1 MAKSN
6 NRDDFSQPTKNR
18 LAKQARYHCSNPS
31 CRKLTS
37 APTSDGLKEM
47 NIGVAAHICAAAP
60 GVGARRYRAEMTPE
74 QRKSHEN
81 GIWLCQ
87 DCAKAIDSDDP
98 IFTEAFLHSW
108 KQKHFEDMWRS
119 VIDKLPF
126 GPTMPP
132 TVAEISARFQ
142 KAAAADLAVFRR
154 TPKWPGTNVA
164 LTLTLKVKHVD
175 EALSTRALA
184 SAVTALDDL
193 ILVAAPGMG
202 KTTTLFQVADGLLE
216 IGNGTPL
223 IVPLGDW
230 ATEGETLLA
239 SILKRPAFNGV
250 SEQDFRTV
258 ATKPGVVL
266 LLDGWNE
273 LDAAARERARMQITA
288 LKAELP
294 ELGLAISTRKQ
305 ALDIPF
311 GGTRV
316 DLLPLDDEQQMEIAR
331 GMRGEAGAQL
341 VDQAWRTAGVRDL
354 VTIPLYLTALLSL
367 PEGAPFPTTKEEVLR
382 RFVAAHEQ
390 EARRAAA
397 LHAVALGFQQDYLN
411 DLAVFATTT
420 ANTAIT
426 DSNARKSVT
435 DTARVLVDD
444 GQITIST
451 QPETVLETLVSNH
464 VLTRS
469 GDTPGYSFQH
479 QQFQEWY
486 ASHYVER
493 LMLQA
498 VSDPTAREKLRVDV
512 LDQRPWEEAVLF
524 AVERSAR
531 GDAIY
536 KAACSAAIRAA
547 FEVDPVFAGEM
558 IFRATDEV
566 WAPIGTEMRSLAE
579 QWHARGKVDRAVRF
593 MIASGRPEFSDL
605 VWPLVSHADDQ
616 VHLHALRAAK
626 QFRPSVLGNDAP
638 TRIAALPPEIRK
650 NVLHE
655 IASHGGIDGLD
666 LATAIAKADRDPD
679 VKATVVDALSFRRA
693 DRHVADLLVDAGDA
707 TYDILAEKGHLD
719 DIVVDAVQ
727 QELRRARERRKV
739 AGFSHF
745 QRLRTLVHGSG
756 GDDRDSEVTE
766 IIAEIEIDRKRDG
779 EKHLLYEVRKRYP
792 DALAKGLLRR
802 VRERRELFYGAD
814 DILAAAGFVLEDDT
828 LLKIALEKTSRHD
841 DQAEAAASVLGPN
854 AVGRLIDAYLAAGE
868 VVHDANGKYDQAAGD
883 HYHALRTRIGHTPGA
898 SLVAAVQ
905 ARAINADNEEIVQL
919 AELFSRE
926 TYRDDDRARPFT
938 KEGLAAIGVLAREW
952 AERMLVT
959 EDVERR
965 HVATVA
971 TMMSHAPSDLHLPL
985 LKRMLDQNL
994 RRYRAFREKATA
1006 SGWKD
1011 RDAVQE
1017 AQWPQTHEYQRA
1029 FLAISTPE
1037 TAALMGKYLTDEHF
1051 GELAARVLLVQWTK
1065 ANEPEND
1072 KKFNSGVDFSRVK
1085 ARREARVS
1093 DPTGTSAEAEAI
1105 FGAIETLIIDG
1116 SSDAQVK
1123 LAVALGIV
1131 GARLP
1136 HGQRDATIQKL
1147 ISLAPRQARAALLLS
1162 LILSGEDIDIKLV
1175 ADGIAE
1181 TFEAAEK
1188 EAWILMQSDA
1198 YQLRDWLRLLPF
1210 ATPITDLP
1218 AIVRSMPDAQRDPRM
1233 LEEMV
1238 RGLDSSSSDDAEGV
1252 TFKLAEENPA
1262 LYQNHQWRATAL
1274 RFGTVS
1280 AARCLVDLTVSGTL
1294 DDKSYDG
1301 WHWQRELGRLISEFS
1316 EVRSYV
1322 YDLLKDGPTTKQLA
1336 LLARA
1341 VAEDPG
1347 ADGVLMLIDSEM
1359 KTGVSFMTW
1368 QSIQS
1373 AVTEYV
1379 PAENWE
1385 GAYNVVPVPAIELR
1399 RKLLA
1404 MTGSG
1409 GKDDPA
1415 TRCLN
1420 LIDKLRDEY
1429 GAPESEPR
1437 HPDLASERPWPIL
1450 TPDPDAEDGGWSA
1463 GASSR

>member
-1 MAKSN
+1 MAKSK
-6 NRDDFSQPTKNR
+6 NRDDFSQATKNR

-37 APTSDGLKEM
+37 APTSNGSKEV

-60 GVGARRYRAEMTPE
+60 GVGARRYRADMTPK
-74 QRKSHEN
+74 QRKSDEN

-98 IFTEAFLHSW
+98 IFTEAFLHTW
-108 KQKHFEDMWRS
+108 KQKHSEDMWRS
-119 VIDKLPF
+119 IIDKHAF

-132 TVAEISARFQ
+132 TFSEISARLQ
-142 KAAAADLAVFRR
+142 KAAAADLAVFSR

-184 SAVTALDDL
+184 NAVTTLDDL

-230 ATEGETLLA
+230 TTEGGALLA
-239 SILKRPAFNGV
+239 SILKRPAFDGI

-258 ATKPGVVL
+258 AAKPGVVL

-273 LDAAARERARMQITA
+273 LDAAARERARVQITA

-294 ELGLAISTRKQ
+294 ELGLVISTRKQ

-382 RFVAAHEQ
+382 RFIAAHEQ

-397 LHAVALGFQQDYLN
+397 LHAVALGFQQDYL
-411 DLAVFATTT
+411 DGLAVFATTT

-426 DSNARKSVT
+426 DSNARKSVAET
-435 DTARVLVDD
+435 MRVLEGD

-451 QPETVLETLVSNH
+451 QPDTLLDTLVSNH

-498 VSDPTAREKLRVDV
+498 VSDPAARKKLNVDV

-531 GDAIY
+531 ADNVH

-547 FEVDPVFAGEM
+547 FEVDPVLAGEM
-558 IFRATDEV
+558 IFRASDEI
-566 WAPIGTEMRSLAE
+566 WAPIATEMRDIAE
-579 QWHARGKVDRAVRF
+579 QWHAPGKVDRAVRF
-593 MIASGRPEFSDL
+593 MIASGRPEFGDL
-605 VWPLVSHADDQ
+605 IWPLISHPNRQ
-616 VHLHALRAAK
+616 VHLPALRAAK
-626 QFRPSVLGNDAP
+626 PFRPSVLGNDAP
-638 TRIAALPPEIRK
+638 PRIAALPPEIRK

-655 IASHGGIDGLD
+655 IASRGGIDGLD
-666 LATAIAKADRDPD
+666 LATAIAKTDGDPD

-693 DRHVADLLVDAGDA
+693 DRHVADVLADAGDA

-719 DIVVDAVQ
+719 DIAVDAVQ
-727 QELRRARERRKV
+727 QELRRAHERRK
-739 AGFSHF
+739 AFGISHF
-745 QRLRTLVHGSG
+745 QRLRTLLCAPG
-756 GDDRDSEVTE
+756 GDDRDAEV
-766 IIAEIEIDRKRDG
+766 AEIVAEMEIDRNRDG
-779 EKHLLYEVRKRYP
+779 EFHLLYEVRKRYP
-792 DALAKGLLRR
+792 QALAEGLLRR
-802 VRERRELFYGAD
+802 VREHRNLFYGAD
-814 DILAAAGFVLEDDT
+814 NILAAAGFSLEDDK
-828 LLKIALEKTSRHD
+828 LLGIALEETYRHD
-841 DQAEAAASVLGPN
+841 DRAEAAASVLGPI
-854 AVGRLIDAYLAAGE
+854 AVGRLIDAYLAAGK
-868 VVHDANGKYDQAAGD
+868 VVRDDSGKYDQAAGD
-883 HYHALRTRIGHTPGA
+883 RYHGLRDRIGHTPGA

-905 ARAINADNEEIVQL
+905 ARAADADNEEIVQL

-926 TYRDDDRARPFT
+926 TYGDEERARPFSE
-938 KEGLAAIGVLAREW
+938 EGLAAIGVLARNW
-952 AERMLVT
+952 AERMLAAGD
-959 EDVERR
+959 EKRWR
-965 HVATVA
+965 VAA
-971 TMMSHAPSDLHLPL
+971 IAAMMSHAPSVAHLPL
-985 LKRMLDQNL
+985 LKSMLDDNL
-994 RRYRAFREKATA
+994 RRYRAFREEATA

-1011 RDAVQE
+1011 RDAVHE
-1017 AQWPQTHEYQRA
+1017 AQHPHMHEYQRA
-1029 FLAISTPE
+1029 FLAINAPE
-1037 TAALMGKYLTDEHF
+1037 TAALMRQYLTDEHF
-1051 GELAARVLLVQWTK
+1051 GELAARVLAAQWVE
-1065 ANEPEND
+1065 ANEPKDD
-1072 KKFNSGVDFSRVK
+1072 KKFPIGVDFSRVE
-1085 ARREARVS
+1085 ARRDARAA
-1093 DPTGTSAEAEAI
+1093 DPSATSIEAEAI
-1105 FGAIETLIIDG
+1105 FGAIETLMVDG
-1116 SSDAQVK
+1116 SSDAPVK

-1147 ISLAPRQARAALLLS
+1147 ISLAPRQARAALSLS
-1162 LILSGEDIDIKLV
+1162 LVLSGEDIDIKLV
-1175 ADGIAE
+1175 ANGIAE

-1188 EAWILMQSDA
+1188 ESWILTQSDA

-1210 ATPITDLP
+1210 ATPVTDLP
-1218 AIVRSMPDAQRDPRM
+1218 AIVRGMPDAQRHPRII
-1233 LEEMV
+1233 EEVV
-1238 RGLDSSSSDDAEGV
+1238 RGLGSSSWDDAEDV
-1252 TFKLAEENPA
+1252 IFALAEDDPR
-1262 LYQNHQWRATAL
+1262 LYQNHAWRATAL

-1280 AARCLVDLTVSGTL
+1280 AARRLVDLTISGVF
-1294 DDKSYDG
+1294 DGKSHDG
-1301 WHWQRELGRLISEFS
+1301 WRWQRELGGLISEFS
-1316 EVRSYV
+1316 EVRTYV
-1322 YDLLKDGPTTKQLA
+1322 HDLLKDGPTTKQLA
-1336 LLARA
+1336 LLASA
-1341 VAEDPG
+1341 VAEDPDT
-1347 ADGVLMLIDSEM
+1347 DGVLLLIDFEM
-1359 KTGVSFMTW
+1359 NTGRSFMTW

-1373 AVTEYV
+1373 AVTDHV

-1385 GAYNVVPVPAIELR
+1385 GAYNVVPVPAVELR

-1404 MTGSG
+1404 LTGSG

-1415 TRCLN
+1415 ARCLN
-1420 LIDKLRDEY
+1420 VIDKLRDEY

-1450 TPDPDAEDGGWSA
+1450 TPDPDAEDGK
-1463 GASSR
+1463 

>member
-1 MAKSN
+1 MAK
-6 NRDDFSQPTKNR
+6 TKNR
-18 LAKQARYHCSNPS
+18 DEFSPATKRAIERQARGHCSNPA
-31 CRKLTS
+31 CRRLTH
-37 APTSDGLKEM
+37 AATSDGAGEI
-47 NIGVAAHICAAAP
+47 NIGQASHICAAAP
-60 GVGARRYRAEMTPE
+60 GGPRYDVQMTSEERAAAD
-74 QRKSHEN
+74 N
-81 GIWLCQ
+81 GIWLC
-87 DCAKAIDSDDP
+87 DVHGRAVDAKDSK
-98 IFTEAFLHSW
+98 FTVEELRSW
-108 KQKHFEDMWRS
+108 KRQTNEDSWRS
-119 VIDKLPF
+119 VMHNVPY
-126 GPTMPP
+126 GPGMQASTPD
-132 TVAEISARFQ
+132 ELGRRLR
-142 KAAAADLAVFRR
+142 AAASADMAVFRR

-184 SAVTALDDL
+184 KAVTTLDDL

-202 KTTTLFQVADGLLE
+202 KTTTLFQIADGLLE
-216 IGNGTPL
+216 NGNGTPL
-223 IVPLGDW
+223 FVPLGDW
-230 ATEGETLLA
+230 ATEGDALLV
-239 SILKRPAFNGV
+239 SILKRPAFNGI

-258 ATKPGVVL
+258 AANPGVVL

-273 LDAAARERARMQITA
+273 LDAAAHERARVQITA

-294 ELGLAISTRKQ
+294 ELGLVISTRKQ

-316 DLLPLDDEQQMEIAR
+316 DLLPLDDDQQMEIAHGLR
-331 GMRGEAGAQL
+331 GDAGAQL

-354 VTIPLYLTALLSL
+354 VTIPLYLTVLLSL
-367 PEGAPFPTTKEEVLR
+367 PKGAPFPTTKEELLR
-382 RFVAAHEQ
+382 RFIAAHEQ
-390 EARRAAA
+390 ETRRAAT
-397 LHAVALGFQQDYLN
+397 LHAVALGFQQNYLD

-426 DSNARKSVT
+426 DSNAHKSVAS
-435 DTARVLVDD
+435 TARVLVDD

-451 QPETVLETLVSNH
+451 QPVTLLDTLVSNH

-498 VSDPTAREKLRVDV
+498 VSDPAAREKLKVDV
-512 LDQRPWEEAVLF
+512 FDQRPWEEAVLF

-536 KAACSAAIRAA
+536 NAACSAAIRAA
-547 FEVDPVFAGEM
+547 FEVDPVLAGEM

-566 WAPIGTEMRSLAE
+566 WAPIGTEMRSLTA
-579 QWHARGKVDRAVRF
+579 QWHAPGKVDRAVRF

-605 VWPLVSHADDQ
+605 IWQLVTHADDQ

-650 NVLHE
+650 NILHE
-655 IASHGGIDGLD
+655 IASHGGFDGLD
-666 LATAIAKADRDPD
+666 LATAIAKTDRDPD

-693 DRHVADLLVDAGDA
+693 DRHVADLLADAGDA

-719 DIVVDAVQ
+719 DIAVDAVQ

-739 AGFSHF
+739 AGISHF
-745 QRLRTLVHGSG
+745 QRLRTLVHAPLE
-756 GDDRDSEVTE
+756 DDHGIEITE
-766 IIAEIEIDRKRDG
+766 IVAEMEIDRKRDG
-779 EKHLLYEVRKRYP
+779 EIHLLYEARKRYP
-792 DALAKGLLRR
+792 EALAKGLLRR
-802 VRERRELFYGAD
+802 VREHRELFYGAD
-814 DILAAAGFVLEDDT
+814 DILAAAGFALEDDE
-828 LLKIALEKTSRHD
+828 LLGIALEETSRRD
-841 DQAEAAASVLGPN
+841 DRAEAAASVLGPN
-854 AVGRLIDAYLAAGE
+854 AVGRLIDAYLAAGK
-868 VVHDANGKYDQAAGD
+868 VVCDASGKYNQAAGD
-883 HYHALRTRIGHTPGA
+883 RYHDLRVRIGHTPGA
-898 SLVAAVQ
+898 SLVAAIQ
-905 ARAINADNEEIVQL
+905 ARAANAGNEEVVQL

-926 TYRDDDRARPFT
+926 TYGDEERARPFS
-938 KEGLAAIGVLAREW
+938 EEDLAAIGALARGWGEHMLA
-952 AERMLVT
+952 AEH
-959 EDVERR
+959 VERR
-965 HVATVA
+965 QVTSIA
-971 TMMSHAPSDLHLPL
+971 TMLSHAPSVEHLPL
-985 LKRMLDQNL
+985 LKRLLDYNL
-994 RRYRAFREKATA
+994 RCYRTFREKATA

-1011 RDAVQE
+1011 RKSVQE
-1017 AQWPQTHEYQRA
+1017 ARWPQTHEYQRA
-1029 FLAISTPE
+1029 FLAINAPE
-1037 TAALMGKYLTDEHF
+1037 TATLMTEYLTDEHF
-1051 GELAARVLLVQWTK
+1051 GELAARVLLVQWIK

-1072 KKFNSGVDFSRVK
+1072 KKFHSGVDFSGVQ
-1085 ARREARVS
+1085 ARHATRAV
-1093 DPTGTSAEAEAI
+1093 DPTATSAEAEAI
-1105 FGAIETLIIDG
+1105 FGAIDKLIVDG
-1116 SSDAQVK
+1116 STDAKVK
-1123 LAVALGIV
+1123 LGVALGIV
-1131 GARLP
+1131 GTRLP
-1136 HGQRDATIQKL
+1136 HGQRDPTIQKL

-1181 TFEAAEK
+1181 TFEAAKK
-1188 EAWILMQSDA
+1188 ETWILTHSDA

-1210 ATPITDLP
+1210 ATPVTDLP
-1218 AIVRSMPDAQRDPRM
+1218 AIVRGIPEAQRDPRM

-1238 RGLDSSSSDDAEGV
+1238 RGLSNSPSDGAEGV
-1252 TFKLAEENPA
+1252 IFKLAEQDPR
-1262 LYQNHQWRATAL
+1262 LYKNHQWRATAL
-1274 RFGTVS
+1274 SLGTIS
-1280 AARCLVDLTVSGTL
+1280 AARHLVDLTVSGAL
-1294 DDKSYDG
+1294 DGKSYDG
-1301 WHWQRELGRLISEFS
+1301 WCWQRELGGLISEFS
-1316 EVRSYV
+1316 EIRAYV
-1322 YDLLKDGPTTKQLA
+1322 HGLLMDGPTTKQLA

-1341 VAEDPG
+1341 VAESPG
-1347 ADGVLMLIDSEM
+1347 MDGILMLIDFEM
-1359 KTGVSFMTW
+1359 KTGRSFLTR

-1373 AVTEYV
+1373 AVTEQV

-1385 GAYNVVPVPAIELR
+1385 GAFNVVPVPAVELR

-1437 HPDLASERPWPIL
+1437 HPDVASERPWPVL
-1450 TPDPDAEDGGWSA
+1450 TPDPDAEDGN
-1463 GASSR
+1463 

>member
-1 MAKSN
+1 
-6 NRDDFSQPTKNR
+6 
-18 LAKQARYHCSNPS
+18 
-31 CRKLTS
+31 
-37 APTSDGLKEM
+37 M

-60 GVGARRYRAEMTPE
+60 GVGARRYRADMTPD

-108 KQKHFEDMWRS
+108 KQKHSEDMWRS
-119 VIDKLPF
+119 IVDKLPF

-184 SAVTALDDL
+184 NAVTTLDDL

-230 ATEGETLLA
+230 ATEGDALLV
-239 SILKRPAFNGV
+239 SILKRPAFNGI
-250 SEQDFRTV
+250 SEQDFRAV
-258 ATKPGVVL
+258 ATNPGVVL

-273 LDAAARERARMQITA
+273 LDPAARERARVQITA
-288 LKAELP
+288 LKTELP
-294 ELGLAISTRKQ
+294 ELGLVVSTRRQ

-331 GMRGEAGAQL
+331 AMRGEDGAQL

-354 VTIPLYLTALLSL
+354 VTIPLYLTALLLL

-397 LHAVALGFQQDYLN
+397 LHAVALGFQQDYLD
-411 DLAVFATTT
+411 DLAVFATRT

-426 DSNARKSVT
+426 DSNARKSVAE
-435 DTARVLVDD
+435 TARVLMTD
-444 GQITIST
+444 GQITITT
-451 QPETVLETLVSNH
+451 QPDTLLDTLVSNH

-498 VSDPTAREKLRVDV
+498 ANDPAEREKLKADV
-512 LDQRPWEEAVLF
+512 LDQRPWEEAILF

-531 GDAIY
+531 GDAAH

-547 FEVDPVFAGEM
+547 FDVDPVFAGEM
-558 IFRATDEV
+558 IFRATEEV
-566 WAPIGTEMRSLAE
+566 WAPIGTEMRDLAE
-579 QWHARGKVDRAVRF
+579 QWHAPGKVDRAVRF
-593 MIASGRPEFSDL
+593 MIASGRLEFADL
-605 VWPLVSHADDQ
+605 LWPLISHANTQ
-616 VHLHALRAAK
+616 VHLPALRAAK
-626 QFRPSVLGNDAP
+626 RFRPSVLGNDAP
-638 TRIAALPPEIRK
+638 ARIAALPPEIRK

-655 IASHGGIDGLD
+655 IALHGGIDGLD
-666 LATAIAKADRDPD
+666 LATAIAKTDSDPD

-693 DRHVADLLVDAGDA
+693 DRHVADLLADAGDA

-719 DIVVDAVQ
+719 DIAVDAVQ
-727 QELRRARERRKV
+727 QELRRAGERRKV
-739 AGFSHF
+739 AGISHF
-745 QRLRTLVHGSG
+745 QRLRTLVHAPV
-756 GDDRDSEVTE
+756 GDDHDTDVTE
-766 IIAEIEIDRKRDG
+766 IVAEMEIDRKRDG
-779 EKHLLYEVRKRYP
+779 EMHLLYEARKRYP
-792 DALAKGLLRR
+792 EALANGLLRR
-802 VRERRELFYGAD
+802 VREHRELFYGAD
-814 DILAAAGFVLEDDT
+814 DILAAAGFALEGDA
-828 LLKIALEKTSRHD
+828 LLGIALEETSRHD
-841 DQAEAAASVLGPN
+841 DRAKAAASVLGPN

-868 VVHDANGKYDQAAGD
+868 VLRDASGKYDQAAGD
-883 HYHALRTRIGHTPGA
+883 RYHDLRTRIGHTPGA

-905 ARAINADNEEIVQL
+905 ARAISADNEEIVQL

-926 TYRDDDRARPFT
+926 TYRDDERARPFNE
-938 KEGLAAIGVLAREW
+938 EGLAAIGTLAREW

-959 EDVERR
+959 GDVERR
-965 HVATVA
+965 QVATVA
-971 TMMSHAPSDLHLPL
+971 TMMSHAPSVLHLPL
-985 LKRMLDQNL
+985 LRRMLDQNL
-994 RRYRAFREKATA
+994 RRYRAFREKAIA

-1017 AQWPQTHEYQRA
+1017 AQWPQMQEYQRA
-1029 FLAISTPE
+1029 FLAINAPE
-1037 TAALMGKYLTDEHF
+1037 TAALMGEYLTDEHF

-1072 KKFNSGVDFSRVK
+1072 KKFHSGVDFSRVQ
-1085 ARREARVS
+1085 ARRAARAA
-1093 DPTGTSAEAEAI
+1093 DPTATSAEAEAI
-1105 FGAIETLIIDG
+1105 FGAIETLVVEG
-1116 SSDAQVK
+1116 STDAQVK

-1131 GARLP
+1131 GIRIP
-1136 HGQRDATIQKL
+1136 HGQRDAMIHKL
-1147 ISLAPRQARAALLLS
+1147 VSLAPRQSRAALLLS
-1162 LILSGEDIDIKLV
+1162 LVLSGEDIDIKLV

-1181 TFEAAEK
+1181 TFEAAKK
-1188 EAWILMQSDA
+1188 ETWILIQSDA

-1210 ATPITDLP
+1210 AAPVSDLP
-1218 AIVRSMPDAQRDPRM
+1218 AIVRGMPDAQRYPRM
-1233 LEEMV
+1233 LEELV
-1238 RGLDSSSSDDAEGV
+1238 GGLSSSSSDDAEGV
-1252 TFKLAEENPA
+1252 AFTLAEEDPR
-1262 LYQNHQWRATAL
+1262 LYQNDQWRATAL
-1274 RFGTVS
+1274 GFRTVS
-1280 AARCLVDLTVSGTL
+1280 AARRLVDLTFSGAL
-1294 DDKSYDG
+1294 DGKSYDG
-1301 WHWQRELGRLISEFS
+1301 WRWQGELGGLISKFS
-1316 EVRSYV
+1316 EIRAYV
-1322 YDLLKDGPTTKQLA
+1322 YDLLNDGPTTKQLA
-1336 LLARA
+1336 LLAGA
-1341 VAEDPG
+1341 VAEDPDTEG
-1347 ADGVLMLIDSEM
+1347 ILLLIDFEM
-1359 KTGVSFMTW
+1359 KTRRSFITW
-1368 QSIQS
+1368 RSIQS
-1373 AVTEYV
+1373 AVTEHV

-1385 GAYNVVPVPAIELR
+1385 GAYDIVPVAATELR

-1404 MTGSG
+1404 MTGRG
-1409 GKDDPA
+1409 GEDDPA
-1415 TRCLN
+1415 ARCLN
-1420 LIDKLRDEY
+1420 LIDKLRDEH

-1437 HPDLASERPWPIL
+1437 HPDLASRRPWPIL
-1450 TPDPDAEDGGWSA
+1450 TPDPDAEDGG
-1463 GASSR
+1463 

>member
-1 MAKSN
+1 MTKSN
-6 NRDDFSQPTKNR
+6 NRDDFTQATKNR

-37 APTSDGLKEM
+37 APTSDGSKEM

-60 GVGARRYRAEMTPE
+60 GVGARRYRVDMTPDH
-74 QRKSHEN
+74 RKSHEN

-98 IFTEAFLHSW
+98 IFTEAFVHSW
-108 KQKHFEDMWRS
+108 KQKHSEDMWRS

-184 SAVTALDDL
+184 NAVTTLDDL

-230 ATEGETLLA
+230 ATEGDALLV
-239 SILKRPAFNGV
+239 SILKRPAFNGI
-250 SEQDFRTV
+250 SEQDFRAV
-258 ATKPGVVL
+258 ASNPGVVL

-273 LDAAARERARMQITA
+273 LDPAARARARVQITA

-294 ELGLAISTRKQ
+294 ELGLVISTRRQ

-316 DLLPLDDEQQMEIAR
+316 DLLPLDDEQQMEISRA
-331 GMRGEAGAQL
+331 MRGEDGAQL
-341 VDQAWRTAGVRDL
+341 VDQAWRTAGIRDL
-354 VTIPLYLTALLSL
+354 VTIPLYLTALLLL

-397 LHAVALGFQQDYLN
+397 LHAVALGFQQDYLD
-411 DLAVFATTT
+411 DLAVFTTTT

-426 DSNARKSVT
+426 DSNARKSVAE
-435 DTARVLVDD
+435 TARKLIID
-444 GQITIST
+444 GQITITT
-451 QPETVLETLVSNH
+451 QPDTLLDTLVSNH

-498 VSDPTAREKLRVDV
+498 ANDPAEREKLKAAV
-512 LDQRPWEEAVLF
+512 LDQRPWEEAILF

-531 GDAIY
+531 GDPAH

-547 FEVDPVFAGEM
+547 FDVDPVLSGEM
-558 IFRATDEV
+558 IFRATDAV
-566 WAPIGTEMRSLAE
+566 WTPIGAEMRSLAE
-579 QWHARGKVDRAVRF
+579 QWHAPGKVDRAVRF
-593 MIASGRPEFSDL
+593 MIASGRPEFVDL
-605 VWPLVSHADDQ
+605 LWPLVSHSNTQ
-616 VHLHALRAAK
+616 VHLQALRAAK
-626 QFRPSVLGNDAP
+626 RFRPSVLGNDAFA
-638 TRIAALPPEIRK
+638 RIAGLPLEIRK

-655 IASHGGIDGLD
+655 IASHSGIDGLD
-666 LATAIAKADRDPD
+666 LATAIAKTDSDPD

-693 DRHVADLLVDAGDA
+693 DRHIADLLADADDA
-707 TYDILAEKGHLD
+707 SYDILAERGHLN
-719 DIVVDAVQ
+719 DIAVDAVRQ
-727 QELRRARERRKV
+727 KLRQARDRRKV

-745 QRLRTLVHGSG
+745 QRLHTLVYAPD
-756 GDDRDSEVTE
+756 GDDRDSEITE

-779 EKHLLYEVRKRYP
+779 EKHLLYEARKRYP

-814 DILAAAGFVLEDDT
+814 DILAAAGFALEDDT
-828 LLKIALEKTSRHD
+828 LLNIALEKTSRHD

-854 AVGRLIDAYLAAGE
+854 AVGRLIEAYLAAGE
-868 VVHDANGKYDQAAGD
+868 VLHDASGKYDQAAGD
-883 HYHALRTRIGHTPGA
+883 HYHALRTRIRHAPGA

-905 ARAINADNEEIVQL
+905 ARAIVADNEEIVQL

-926 TYRDDDRARPFT
+926 TYRDDDRARPFS

-959 EDVERR
+959 RDVERR
-965 HVATVA
+965 QVATVA
-971 TMMSHAPSDLHLPL
+971 TMMSHAPSVLHLPL
-985 LKRMLDQNL
+985 LRRMLDQNL
-994 RRYRAFREKATA
+994 RLYRAFREKAAA
-1006 SGWKD
+1006 SGWRD
-1011 RDAVQE
+1011 RNAVQE

-1029 FLAISTPE
+1029 FLAINAPE
-1037 TAALMGKYLTDEHF
+1037 TAALMVEYLTDEHF
-1051 GELAARVLLVQWTK
+1051 GELAARVLLAQWTK

-1072 KKFNSGVDFSRVK
+1072 KKFRSGVDFSRVK
-1085 ARREARVS
+1085 ARRAARAA
-1093 DPTGTSAEAEAI
+1093 DPAETSAEAEAI
-1105 FGAIETLIIDG
+1105 FGAIETLVGEG
-1116 SSDAQVK
+1116 STDAQMK

-1131 GARLP
+1131 GIRIP
-1136 HGQRDATIQKL
+1136 HGKRDAMIHKL
-1147 ISLAPRQARAALLLS
+1147 VSLALRQSRAALLLS
-1162 LILSGEDIDIKLV
+1162 LVLSGEDIDINLV

-1181 TFEAAEK
+1181 TFEEAKK
-1188 EAWILMQSDA
+1188 ETWILTQSDA
-1198 YQLRDWLRLLPF
+1198 YQLRHWLRLLPF
-1210 ATPITDLP
+1210 AEPVSSLP
-1218 AIVRSMPDAQRDPRM
+1218 AIVRGMPDAQRHPQM
-1233 LEEMV
+1233 LEELV
-1238 RGLDSSSSDDAEGV
+1238 RGLSSSSSDDAEGV
-1252 TFKLAEENPA
+1252 AFTLAEEDPR
-1262 LYQNHQWRATAL
+1262 LYQNHPWRATAFG
-1274 RFGTVS
+1274 FGTVS
-1280 AARCLVDLTVSGTL
+1280 AARLLVDLTVSGVL
-1294 DDKSYDG
+1294 DLESHDG
-1301 WHWQRELGRLISEFS
+1301 WHWQRELGVLISEFS
-1316 EVRSYV
+1316 EIRTYV
-1322 YDLLKDGPTTKQLA
+1322 YDLLKDGPTTKQLV
-1336 LLARA
+1336 LLASA
-1341 VAEDPG
+1341 VAEDPDT
-1347 ADGVLMLIDSEM
+1347 DGILVLIDFEM
-1359 KTGVSFMTW
+1359 KTGRSFVTW
-1368 QSIQS
+1368 RSIQS
-1373 AVTEYV
+1373 TVTEHV
-1379 PAENWE
+1379 PSETWQ
-1385 GAYNVVPVPAIELR
+1385 GAYNVVPVAATELR

-1404 MTGSG
+1404 MTGRG
-1409 GKDDPA
+1409 GKVDPA
-1415 TRCLN
+1415 ARCLN

-1437 HPDLASERPWPIL
+1437 HPDLASRRPWPML
-1450 TPDPDAEDGGWSA
+1450 TPDPDAEDGG
-1463 GASSR
+1463 